1 MAGDDGDRAAATADV
16 DDPGERTSDAVR
28 GPFLALLV
36 LLEVAFL
43 GWVLSVVVR
52 SLLGGT
58 AVLDAYAVGLR
69 VTAAAFLAVEMLIP
83 LVVYV
88 DLLRRPDDPD
98 LEWMHA
104 TIMPVVNVLGAVA
117 YLEERRRRLE
127 DGSNEPV
134 DESA

>member
-1 MAGDDGDRAAATADV
+1 MAGDDGDRAAATADA
-16 DDPGERTSDAVR
+16 DDQDEDAPDAHH

-36 LLEVAFL
+36 LMEVAFL

-58 AVLDAYAVGLR
+58 AALDAYSVGHR

-98 LEWMHA
+98 LEWVHA
-104 TIMPVVNVLGAVA
+104 TVMPVVNVLCAVA
-117 YLEERRRRLE
+117 YFEERRRKLA
-127 DGSNEPV
+127 DGSDEPV